1 MHNTATHGP
10 LNDNHENQQSIG
22 RWDFVTWTE
31 RGWFFVNVVETS
43 ISSWSVHLYSKIN
56 QIYKLVSNIS
66 LIFMKYSVAFIK

>member
-1 MHNTATHGP
+1 MHNTAAHGP

-43 ISSWSVHLYSKIN
+43 ISSWSVHL
-56 QIYKLVSNIS
+56 
-66 LIFMKYSVAFIK
+66 